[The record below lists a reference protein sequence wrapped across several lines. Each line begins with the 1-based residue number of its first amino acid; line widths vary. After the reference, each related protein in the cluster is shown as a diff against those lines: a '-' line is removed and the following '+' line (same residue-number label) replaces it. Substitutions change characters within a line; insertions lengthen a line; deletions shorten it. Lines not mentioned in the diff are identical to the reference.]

1 MALACGTALAGEPAK
16 KPVKKAKS
24 AAPVDSSSLDKRV
37 ADAATIFVGEG
48 VRIYFVDRRY
58 QEVPYIRAVGEGADR
73 SAMVVVKVVKV
84 LHPPG
89 ASVPD
94 KIFVPIETSRNVLGE
109 GRSPY
114 DAQVERHVGKQGI
127 WFGEIVVRT
136 DYGEGAGLKPL
147 EEPITLLQ
155 SWDAK
160 RRPVANPLPI
170 KQLKEVVDS
179 ISRVKAEK

>member
-1 MALACGTALAGEPAK
+1 
-16 KPVKKAKS
+16 
-24 AAPVDSSSLDKRV
+24 
-37 ADAATIFVGEG
+37 
-48 VRIYFVDRRY
+48 VRIYFVNRQYR
-58 QEVPYIRAVGEGADR
+58 ETPYIRAAGEGADR

-89 ASVPD
+89 GSVPD
-94 KIFVPIETSRNVLGE
+94 KVLVPIETSRNVLGD

-114 DAQVERHVGKQGI
+114 DVEVERHVGKQGI

-136 DYGEGAGLKPL
+136 DYGDDKSGRRPL

-160 RRPVANPLPI
+160 RKPAVNSLPI
-170 KQLKEVVDS
+170 KQLKEVTDS
-179 ISRVKAEK
+179 ISRVKAGTKPERSAEK